1 MKKRS
6 ILAILLAALLALTI
20 FTGCAASTKS
30 ASADSAAQAPAAEM
44 PMEEPASA
52 EEFAEAEEFAY
63 DTVAT
68 TEAGGGAARNARA
81 GRFRCRLYREDHLYR
96 LRLHRDDRV

>member
-52 EEFAEAEEFAY
+52 EEFVEAEEFAY

-68 TEAGGGAARNARA
+68 TEAGGGAAETPEPDDSVADYTA
-81 GRFRCRLYREDHLYR
+81 DHLYR

>member
-20 FTGCAASTKS
+20 FTGCAASTNS
-30 ASADSAAQAPAAEM
+30 MAADSAPQTPGASYNSKSEAAAAEM
-44 PMEEPASA
+44 PMEEPA
-52 EEFAEAEEFAY
+52 EAEEFAY
-63 DTVAT
+63 D
-68 TEAGGGAARNARA
+68 GGLRPRPRKALAR
-81 GRFRCRLYREDHLYR
+81 RFPCRLYREDHLYR

>member
-20 FTGCAASTKS
+20 FTGCAASTNS
-30 ASADSAAQAPAAEM
+30 MAADSAPQTPGASYNSKSEAAAAEM
-44 PMEEPASA
+44 PMEEPAA
-52 EEFAEAEEFAY
+52 AEEFAY

-68 TEAGGGAARNARA
+68 TEAG
-81 GRFRCRLYREDHLYR
+81 FCCRLYREDHLYR

>member
-44 PMEEPASA
+44 PMEEPAA
-52 EEFAEAEEFAY
+52 AEEFAY
-63 DTVAT
+63 
-68 TEAGGGAARNARA
+68 A

>member
-44 PMEEPASA
+44 PMEEPAA
-52 EEFAEAEEFAY
+52 AEEFAY

-68 TEAGGGAARNARA
+68 TEAGGGA